1 MKALLAAKEAVLN
14 LHYTDTRH
22 KKTMT
27 NMQEERQNTL
37 LLYREVFIHVITEMT
52 KLPSWGLYFYFKLD
66 SILNVTLVSL
76 CLFLSFLFFFLSF
89 SLDS

>member
-52 KLPSWGLYFYFKLD
+52 KYHHGVCIFISSL
-66 SILNVTLVSL
+66 IVS
-76 CLFLSFLFFFLSF
+76 
-89 SLDS
+89 

>member
-1 MKALLAAKEAVLN
+1 
-14 LHYTDTRH
+14 
-22 KKTMT
+22 MT
-27 NMQEERQNTL
+27 NMQEKRQNTL

-76 CLFLSFLFFFLSF
+76 CLFLSFSFFSFFLIGQLIYLQVVVCVVKIILNVVQENTS
-89 SLDS
+89 

>member
-1 MKALLAAKEAVLN
+1 
-14 LHYTDTRH
+14 
-22 KKTMT
+22 
-27 NMQEERQNTL
+27 MQEERQNTL

-76 CLFLSFLFFFLSF
+76 CLLLSFFSFFLIGQLIYLQVVVCVVKIILNVVQENTS
-89 SLDS
+89 